1 MGDRVGVIAEQLGQP
16 LMPWQQHVAD
26 VALEIDPATG
36 RLWYRHVV
44 LTVPR
49 QSGKTTLI
57 LAVAIHRALGFGEPQ
72 RIVYAAQTRLDARM
86 KLVYDQMPL
95 VAKSPFATSQT
106 PRLASGEEAI
116 LWKNGSRHGI
126 SSNTEKAGHGGT
138 LDLAFVD
145 EAFAQVDDRLDQAFS
160 PAMITRPQPQAWIV
174 STAGTVDSTYLN
186 EKVAA
191 GREAADDPTSR
202 MAFFEW
208 SADPDADPADP
219 ATWASC
225 MPALGHTVTESAVRA
240 EFESLNLA
248 EFKRAYLNIPTAR
261 HLFEPVIDLDLWES
275 LADSASQIVGPLAF
289 AVDITPDRSAAA
301 IAVAGARADG
311 VEHVEVIQH
320 FSGVAGVAERLAE
333 LYDRYDEPP
342 IGIDTGSAAGSIIP
356 DLERLEVP
364 FVSLGAKDMTAACGA
379 FYDAVVEKRVRHL
392 SQPPLNAA
400 LSSAKKR
407 DLAGAWAWHRRDSGD
422 ICPLVAVTLA
432 RHVWSTMPD
441 ESPFPN
447 VAFR

>member
-1 MGDRVGVIAEQLGQP
+1 MIAEQLGQP
-16 LMPWQQHVAD
+16 LMPWQQTVAD
-26 VALEIDPATG
+26 VALELDPATG

-57 LAVAIHRALGFGEPQ
+57 LAVAIHRALGFGQAQ
-72 RIVYAAQTRLDARM
+72 RIVYAAQTRLDARK
-86 KLVYDQMPL
+86 KLVYDQMPI
-95 VAKSPFATSQT
+95 VAKSPFASLHT
-106 PRLASGEEAI
+106 PRLASGEEAL
-116 LWKNGSRHGI
+116 LWHNGSIHGI

-138 LDLAFVD
+138 LDLSFVD

-160 PAMITRPQPQAWIV
+160 PAMITREQPQAWVV

-186 EKVAA
+186 SKIDA
-191 GREAADDPTSR
+191 GRESVNDPNSR
-202 MAFFEW
+202 VAYFEW
-208 SADPDADPADP
+208 SADPDADPGDP
-219 ATWASC
+219 ETWRSC
-225 MPALGHTVTESAVRA
+225 MPALGYTVTEDAVRA
-240 EFESLNLA
+240 EFGSMNIA
-248 EFKRAYLNIPTAR
+248 EFKRAYLNIPTNR
-261 HLFEPVIDLDLWES
+261 HLFEPVIDLDLWAG
-275 LADSASQIVGPLAF
+275 LTDGQSQLDGPISF
-289 AVDITPDRSAAA
+289 AVDVTPDRSAAA
-301 IAVAGARADG
+301 IAVAGKRADG
-311 VEHVEVIQH
+311 LEHWEVIEH
-320 FSGVAGVAERLAE
+320 FSGTRGVAERLAE
-333 LYDRYDEPP
+333 LYLTHGEPP
-342 IGIDTGSAAGSIIP
+342 IGIDTGSAAGSLIP

-364 FVSLGAKDMTAACGA
+364 FVALGAKDMTSACGA
-379 FYDAVVEKRVRHL
+379 FYDAVVEKRGRHL
-392 SQPPLNAA
+392 SQPELNAA